1 MKFREVRPL
10 PQKSRYNADSVG
22 KVNYGHNVIVSII
35 SLAALEIRGVARLQ
49 GKKARTEVVGDVI
62 SISVYIDVMI
72 GFSCADVA
80 YRVQENIKRTVET
93 MTNYKTGMINVNV
106 LGVCFDEPEGTNNI

>member
-72 GFSCADVA
+72 GFSCAEVA
-80 YRVQENIKRTVET
+80 YRVQENVKRSVES
-93 MTNYKTGMINVNV
+93 MTNLKTGTVNVNV
-106 LGVCFDEPEGTNNI
+106 LGVSIDGTV